1 MERAVGHRASKRRRG
16 ARGREPEEE
25 PPRSPAAEPASQ
37 PGTQPASP
45 PSSASATEHQV
56 VSKRSMMPL
65 PSAHAAPAA
74 GVKEGPPPADWRHVG
89 IFYYDPERIH
99 PRQIRRLQEIAG
111 FFTETNVTR
120 ILVPVAKAE
129 FDVSLRLLDYCC
141 TNYAKKTRVVICED
155 RKSIHLFSLYKDWLR
170 HYRRR
175 TFDPFR
181 RRERICFPSP
191 PPATEW
197 LETTVAQ
204 LNFLRWADLY
214 GVIRYVRRN
223 LQQIEKDMMKT
234 LLDSKQRRHVRIAAP
249 HGSQEAVGDERTE
262 QGAKRK
268 RTELSRHP
276 TSKCVV
282 YLVPQSILFE
292 EEEE

>member
-1 MERAVGHRASKRRRG
+1 MEGPVGRKSGKRKRG
-16 ARGREPEEE
+16 TRGGG
-25 PPRSPAAEPASQ
+25 SSTGAEPASQ
-37 PGTQPASP
+37 PETAPASP
-45 PSSASATEHQV
+45 RAVASATAGLSQSSV
-56 VSKRSMMPL
+56 
-65 PSAHAAPAA
+65 PSSGPHALALA
-74 GVKEGPPPADWRHVG
+74 GGGPPPADWRHVG
-89 IFYYDPERIH
+89 IFRYDPQRIH
-99 PRQIRRLQEIAG
+99 PRQIRRLHEIAG

-223 LQQIEKDMMKT
+223 LQQIEKDMMQT
-234 LLDSKQRRHVRIAAP
+234 LLDSKQRRHVAGPQQNAA
-249 HGSQEAVGDERTE
+249 GDEE
-262 QGAKRK
+262 DLGAKRK

-276 TSKCVV
+276 TCKCVV

-292 EEEE
+292 EE